1 MERRNSLRLRA
12 VAMDAVRRAAASWQ
26 VKGRARALSCGVA
39 LLLSPQLGSATEID
53 ASSFRCLTKMT
64 PVRQF
69 YVDNLRGNL
78 AGTLGAAKSA
88 PDSIYPPGSLV
99 QLIPGEAMVK
109 RDSGFNAQT
118 RDWEFFSLAPSK
130 DGTRI
135 QARGTLEV
143 ANPFG
148 TCLGC
153 HAQASPQWN
162 LVCETGHGCPPLP
175 VKPEVIGALQRT
187 DPRCGNP
194 TSAEDAQILK
204 QLSEMLK
211 PKK

>member
-1 MERRNSLRLRA
+1 MP
-12 VAMDAVRRAAASWQ
+12 
-26 VKGRARALSCGVA
+26 ALYGLA
-39 LLLSPQLGSATEID
+39 LLLSPRLAGAAEID
-53 ASSFRCLTKMT
+53 ASSFRCLAKMT

-69 YVDNLRGNL
+69 FVDNLRGDL
-78 AGTLGAAKSA
+78 AGTLAAAKSA
-88 PDSIYPPGSLV
+88 PGSIYPPGSLL

-109 RDSGFNAQT
+109 RDRGFNAQT
-118 RDWEFFSLAPSK
+118 KDWEFFSLAPSK

-135 QARGTLEV
+135 QARGTLDV

-153 HAQASPQWN
+153 HAQAAPQWD
-162 LVCETGHGCPPLP
+162 LVCETDHGCLPLP

-204 QLSEMLK
+204 QLIEMLK
-211 PKK
+211 EKK